1 MKSFLK
7 KMNFS
12 NNYLSRGKNPAVQQI
27 LLKHLKESK
36 GNQLYFQNIK
46 TKTNKRAQEN
56 FPDENESIENLLG
69 ELKTNE
75 SEIPHISLSQKGK
88 F

>member
-12 NNYLSRGKNPAVQQI
+12 NNYLSRGKNPDVQQI

-36 GNQLYFQNIK
+36 GNQFYFQNIK
-46 TKTNKRAQEN
+46 TKTNKRSKEN